1 MALSTLSNIALVG
14 ASGNLGSLVLKNLL
28 HSSKNF
34 NITIISRSESESI
47 FPEDPSIT
55 IKAGSYDSDS
65 FLASAFSGI
74 DAVVLAL
81 HYTAVPDTELRL
93 IKAAVAAGAKW
104 IFPTEFGSDTGN
116 EVMINAVPIHP
127 AKVHVR
133 GVIEDLAKNYEG
145 LKWVGVV
152 TNPWLDWVSR
162 DGSIQCWL
170 VTMNLESAKRNVWN

>member
-1 MALSTLSNIALVG
+1 MASRTINNIALVG
-14 ASGNLGSLVLKNLL
+14 AGGNMGSLVLKHLL
-28 HSSKNF
+28 ESPLKY
-34 NITIISRSESESI
+34 NITIVSRLDSKST

-81 HYTAVPDTELRL
+81 HFDAIPDTAIRL
-93 IKAAVAAGAKW
+93 IKAAAAAGVKW

-116 EVMINAVPIHP
+116 EVMINVTPIHSL
-127 AKVHVR
+127 KVGIR
-133 GVIEDLAKNYEG
+133 NAIEELAKDHQG

-152 TNPWLDWVSR
+152 TNPWLDWVR
-162 DGSIQCWL
+162 LIP
-170 VTMNLESAKRNVWN
+170 